1 MSSPRVSDAP
11 RHELQALA
19 SAVYVFCRR
28 MVPRVDEAE
37 EVAMAA
43 LRRFGDRHRGW
54 VHGTSK
60 EDPVQ
65 EREARI
71 ALFREAYRLLE
82 NGWSRPVDNAFFAGR
97 DTRPL
102 KALEEDIL
110 ENRRMDPAALAA
122 LADVR
127 LMRVDA
133 EFRAPVILRDILGFA
148 DDDVVEMLGVR
159 WGVYRHRLHR
169 GRVECIEGF
178 RGEGS
183 VHERRSKEA

>member
-1 MSSPRVSDAP
+1 
-11 RHELQALA
+11 
-19 SAVYVFCRR
+19 
-28 MVPRVDEAE
+28 
-37 EVAMAA
+37 MAT
-43 LRRFGDRHRGW
+43 LRRFGDRHREW
-54 VHGTSK
+54 VHGSK
-60 EDPVQ
+60 EDLVQ
-65 EREARI
+65 DREVRI

-82 NGWSRPVDNAFFAGR
+82 NGWSRPADNAFFAGR
-97 DTRPL
+97 DTRPM

-133 EFRAPVILRDILGFA
+133 EFRAPVILRDILGFV
-148 DDDVVEMLGVR
+148 DDDVVEMLGLR

>member
-1 MSSPRVSDAP
+1 MARFRASDAP
-11 RHELQALA
+11 RRELQALVA
-19 SAVYVFCRR
+19 PLYAFCRR
-28 MVPRVDEAE
+28 MVPRADEAE
-37 EVAMAA
+37 EVALEA
-43 LRRFGDRHRGW
+43 LRRFGDRQRDWVRG
-54 VHGTSK
+54 SSQ
-60 EDPVQ
+60 EDPSE
-65 EREARI
+65 ERFARV

-82 NGWSRPVDNAFFAGR
+82 QGWSRPMDNAFFAGR

-102 KALEEDIL
+102 KALEEDLL
-110 ENRRMDPAALAA
+110 ENRRLDPAAVAA
-122 LADVR
+122 LAEVR
-127 LMRVDA
+127 LYRVDA
-133 EFRAPVILRDILGFA
+133 EFRAPVVLRDILGFA

>member
-1 MSSPRVSDAP
+1 MTRSRVSDAP
-11 RHELQALA
+11 RRELQALVA
-19 SAVYVFCRR
+19 LLYAFCRR

-37 EVAMAA
+37 EVALEA
-43 LRRFGDRHRGW
+43 LRRFGDRRRDW
-54 VHGTSK
+54 VHGTD
-60 EDPVQ
+60 EDPTS
-65 EREARI
+65 ERAARI

-82 NGWSRPVDNAFFAGR
+82 QGWSRPMDNAFFAGR

-102 KALEEDIL
+102 KALDEDL
-110 ENRRMDPAALAA
+110 LANRRLDAVAVAALAE
-122 LADVR
+122 VR
-127 LMRVDA
+127 LFRVDA
-133 EFRAPVILRDILGFA
+133 EFRAPVVLRDILGFA
-148 DDDVVEMLGVR
+148 DEDVVEMLDVR

>member
-1 MSSPRVSDAP
+1 MAFVGP
-11 RHELQALA
+11 LYL
-19 SAVYVFCRR
+19 FCRR

-37 EVAMAA
+37 DVALAA
-43 LRRFGDRHRGW
+43 LRRFGDRYRTW
-54 VHGTSK
+54 VHGAK
-60 EDPVQ
+60 EDPGQ

-82 NGWSRPVDNAFFAGR
+82 QGWSRPMDNAFFAGR

-102 KALEEDIL
+102 KALEEDLL
-110 ENRRMDPAALAA
+110 ENRRIDPATLAT
-122 LADVR
+122 LTEVR